1 MENKS
6 QSNLSKGKGPR
17 LFMGKEYKVGKPTT
31 QIKEIT
37 NIGGQ
42 CAGESDQK
50 QEKGYDH
57 FSVSVAELHTSSQ
70 DGCSENSDVNTIQGW
85 SFGSSDAKRIS
96 IRHSGGL
103 R

>member
-6 QSNLSKGKGPR
+6 QSNLSKGPGPR

-42 CAGESDQK
+42 CAGESD
-50 QEKGYDH
+50 
-57 FSVSVAELHTSSQ
+57 
-70 DGCSENSDVNTIQGW
+70 
-85 SFGSSDAKRIS
+85 
-96 IRHSGGL
+96 
-103 R
+103 